1 MLHLLLNLL
10 IVFVFFFL
18 YQHINTDS
26 ESGRLGCIC
35 ICICLLSSLFS
46 ALGRTLANLF
56 VLFLLFCFF
65 FCFNRI
71 SVNFGL
77 AKISARDDRE
87 IPPHYAELSTFL
99 FRFSVHCAASSGE
112 TCSLRSAITSR
123 VAAESQRSAS
133 AKKPKKMRVVWY
145 AEWMRCGAVWWSATC
160 VTQLNECNSNN
171 NARLRTF
178 VRSFVRV
185 ASLRAR
191 ACADDSEYERR
202 MRD

>member
-1 MLHLLLNLL
+1 MF
-10 IVFVFFFL
+10 FVFFFL
-18 YQHINTDS
+18 YQHINTGS

-71 SVNFGL
+71 FVNFGL

-145 AEWMRCGAVWWSATC
+145 AMRCGVVEC
-160 VTQLNECNSNN
+160 DVCNSTQ
-171 NARLRTF
+171 RMQQQQQRSSTY
-178 VRSFVRV
+178 VRSFVCSCCLV
-185 ASLRAR
+185 
-191 ACADDSEYERR
+191 ACARVC
-202 MRD
+202 

>member
-10 IVFVFFFL
+10 IVFCFFL
-18 YQHINTDS
+18 FISTHKYRLREWKIGLYLYLYLFAFFSFFGTWQNT
-26 ESGRLGCIC
+26 CKFIC
-35 ICICLLSSLFS
+35 FISV
-46 ALGRTLANLF
+46 
-56 VLFLLFCFF
+56 VLF

-71 SVNFGL
+71 FVNFGL

-145 AEWMRCGAVWWSATC
+145 AECMRCGAV
-160 VTQLNECNSNN
+160 ECDVCTSNN